1 MIRAWLRNRTKDS
14 VVLPKLLITDTLME
28 KFKGLIPFN
37 GLSPEEGLLIPECR
51 SIHTFRM
58 RFDID
63 CFFLNEEYKVLK
75 IVRNV
80 KPSRM
85 AFGAWGTEHVLEV
98 ASESGKILNIDLN
111 DLLEIKETE

>member
-1 MIRAWLRNRTKDS
+1 MIKASLMNRTKDE
-14 VVLPKLLITDTLME
+14 VVLPNLLVTDTLME

-37 GLSPEEGLLIPECR
+37 GLSSEEGLLIPECR
-51 SIHTFRM
+51 SIHTFM
-58 RFDID
+58 MKFSID
-63 CFFLNEEYKVLK
+63 CYFLNEEHKVLK

-80 KPSRM
+80 EPCRM

-98 ASESGKILNIDLN
+98 SSENGKTLKIDLN